1 MPHPVVGVLNDPA
14 LAALRGGLDMAAL
27 RHEVVANNLANARTP
42 GFRASDVTFAQQ
54 VLAVRDARSEPVSGA
69 SGAAGEAGLSS
80 GTAGPEWVATASPRM
95 DAPFNGVA
103 FVDVHREVAH
113 MTENSVR
120 YLTMT
125 QLAASR
131 FRLLNDLVR
140 EGRR

>member
-54 VLAVRDARSEPVSGA
+54 VQAVRDARASSAGGA
-69 SGAAGEAGLSS
+69 GGEAGLAS
-80 GTAGPEWVATASPRM
+80 GPASPEGVATVSPRM